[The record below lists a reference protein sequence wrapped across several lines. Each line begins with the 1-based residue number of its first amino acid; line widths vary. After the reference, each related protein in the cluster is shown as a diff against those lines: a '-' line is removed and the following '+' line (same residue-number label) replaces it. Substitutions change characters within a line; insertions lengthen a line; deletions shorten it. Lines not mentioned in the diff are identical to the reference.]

1 MLPLTET
8 PDDRGASG
16 AAGAALPEFVHTAD
30 LRDLTL
36 PPLEWLIDPFVIA
49 GEGITF
55 LHGRWGSFKTP
66 IAYAMGAAVATG
78 RPLWGLPVVKGRVLF
93 VQVDT
98 PRRVFFE
105 RARDLAGLYD
115 VLDDPSAVY
124 DLFLGYP
131 GLDLLKAHL
140 GEGSAGDRRMHHT
153 LKELHAR
160 HQYDLV
166 VIDSLRPLHSRQDS
180 DSDVPPLVYRAV
192 QQTFPGASI
201 VLIHHDRKSQ
211 ADETEDQARESFSG
225 SQAWANHATVSV
237 KIKRT
242 SDTKEVTLFH
252 HKSQAG
258 PTLEAPLPLVM
269 VGNLATSEV
278 DMIAKLEGSGLTG
291 RALDAA
297 IAEALGVTDRTARR
311 KREKLSVPHSTLG

>member
-1 MLPLTET
+1 VAVEAP
-8 PDDRGASG
+8 PSPAPPSPV
-16 AAGAALPEFVHTAD
+16 PEFVHAPD
-30 LRDLTL
+30 LLTVEL
-36 PPLEWLIDPFVIA
+36 PPLRWLIDPFVVA

-78 RPLWGLPVVKGRVLF
+78 RPLWGLPVERGRVLF
-93 VQVDT
+93 LQVDT

-105 RARDLAGLYD
+105 RARDLAGLYG

-140 GEGSAGDRRMHHT
+140 GEGTAGDREMHRK

-160 HQYDLV
+160 HHYDLV
-166 VIDSLRPLHSRQDS
+166 VVDSLRPLHTRPDTDS
-180 DSDVPPLVYRAV
+180 EVPPMVYRAV
-192 QQTFPGASI
+192 QQTFPGASV

-225 SQAWANHATVSV
+225 SQAWANHATISL

-258 PTLEAPLPLVM
+258 PTLETPLQLVM
-269 VGNLATSEV
+269 VGNLATAEIDV
-278 DMIAKLEGSGLTG
+278 IAGLEGSGLKG

-311 KREKLSVPHSTLG
+311 RRTGLGTEPKNRVPSPEGA